1 MREEKW
7 MIAAKRADF
16 QGIAKKYG
24 IDPVIARLIRNRD
37 VVDDKEIDEYL
48 NGSIEALPSPWLFKG
63 MERAVELLTLKI
75 RQGKPIR
82 IIGVYDIDGVV
93 STYILLRG
101 LTRLGAWVDT

>member
-48 NGSIEALPSPWLFKG
+48 NGSIEALPSPWLFKD
-63 MERAVELLTLKI
+63 M
-75 RQGKPIR
+75 
-82 IIGVYDIDGVV
+82 
-93 STYILLRG
+93 
-101 LTRLGAWVDT
+101 